1 SQYQGHVAT
10 AYTVCYLFG
19 LITIV
24 IYTSQ
29 IMPALMRIN
38 LADASRELW
47 EKMRGGNA
55 GLDAD
60 EMASLPGLVGRTFLV
75 TRADGAT
82 VGDIEERSQ
91 GRVTVES
98 VKRGSR
104 IYTPPEGDFELTLSD
119 LVLVVGVRSE

>member
-47 EKMRGGNA
+47 EKMRGGDA
-55 GLDAD
+55 GLDSD
-60 EMASLPGLVGRTFLV
+60 EVASLPGLVGRTFLV

-98 VKRGSR
+98 VKRGSKL
-104 IYTPPEGDFELTLSD
+104 YSPPEGDFELTLSD